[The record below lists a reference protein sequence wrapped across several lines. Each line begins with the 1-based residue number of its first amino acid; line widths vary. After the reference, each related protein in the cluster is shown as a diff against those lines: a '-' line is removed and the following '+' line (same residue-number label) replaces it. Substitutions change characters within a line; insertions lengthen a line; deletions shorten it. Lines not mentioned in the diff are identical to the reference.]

1 MCGQFYYEFTTAVLP
16 ASFSRSCQIPFVASK
31 QYVTEWILTDWP
43 LYRSG
48 SVGEGRTGYKVKGSN
63 LKPLRVFA
71 GSFVLPSLGGGWM
84 VFHSVG
90 ERAPCCCPTQQGL
103 GPQRPRQ
110 ALNTWK
116 CIVVVTVSLWCNFLP
131 RDQVKKTLSQSRF
144 SSLANCNC
152 VRHGSQNKAET
163 ELKKTPHRSR
173 SCMQFCQE
181 TFLTSV
187 NLFIVCNNA
196 GSSFEYLVAVCMCM
210 ELIYYLTVANTRESW
225 CGLRWGRTYN
235 ALVNT
240 VSHWPII
247 SPSGLCGEAGGFW
260 GKMRTRR
267 KQFIVPRSEAW

>member
-16 ASFSRSCQIPFVASK
+16 ASFSRSCQIPFVALK

-116 CIVVVTVSLWCNFLP
+116 CIVVVTASLWCNFLP
-131 RDQVKKTLSQSRF
+131 RDQVKRPWASLGFHPWPTVIVWGMAVKTKQKQNSKKPPTDLDPVC
-144 SSLANCNC
+144 SSARRPFWHQL
-152 VRHGSQNKAET
+152 
-163 ELKKTPHRSR
+163 
-173 SCMQFCQE
+173 
-181 TFLTSV
+181 TFLSSV
-187 NLFIVCNNA
+187 IMPVPLLSI
-196 GSSFEYLVAVCMCM
+196 
-210 ELIYYLTVANTRESW
+210 W
-225 CGLRWGRTYN
+225 
-235 ALVNT
+235 
-240 VSHWPII
+240 
-247 SPSGLCGEAGGFW
+247 SPFVFVWSLSIPYSG
-260 GKMRTRR
+260 
-267 KQFIVPRSEAW
+267 